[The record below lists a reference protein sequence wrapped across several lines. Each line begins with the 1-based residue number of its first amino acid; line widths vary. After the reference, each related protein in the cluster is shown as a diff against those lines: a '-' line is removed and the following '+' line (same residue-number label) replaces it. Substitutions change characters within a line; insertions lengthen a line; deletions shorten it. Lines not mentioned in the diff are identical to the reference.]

1 MLNKVQMCNWYN
13 CTNLWN
19 VQKTCRLSCEGVYG
33 SSPRNR
39 EIMNFYKLQS
49 DFWLN
54 NPPMEWNNL
63 VVCILLLSESWIPLL
78 LLLLIGKWVNGRVVN
93 CQSPLCPLA
102 DHWMDPTVNLP
113 LICLFRAL
121 LCSSMGLGTSRWIR
135 VYSSVRRSGFL
146 SSGEGG
152 PLSVG
157 LRDKSSASIH
167 SPPQCTNS
175 AKLTVHGK
183 NKNIRNWPG
192 LALEHFSQLDWLL
205 VQGRCQVSSS
215 RFILNQLWIKLS
227 NLA

>member
-1 MLNKVQMCNWYN
+1 MCKKTSYADCPVRASLEVVLETRKSWISVN
-13 CTNLWN
+13 CSRTFDSTTLPY
-19 VQKTCRLSCEGVYG
+19 Q
-33 SSPRNR
+33 
-39 EIMNFYKLQS
+39 
-49 DFWLN
+49 
-54 NPPMEWNNL
+54 MEWNNL
-63 VVCILLLSESWIPLL
+63 VVCILLSSESWIPLL
-78 LLLLIGKWVNGRVVN
+78 LLLVGLGVNGGAVN

-167 SPPQCTNS
+167 SPPQCTDS

-192 LALEHFSQLDWLL
+192 LAQEHFTQLDWLL
-205 VQGRCQVSSS
+205 V
-215 RFILNQLWIKLS
+215 
-227 NLA
+227 

>member
-1 MLNKVQMCNWYN
+1 MTQQPSHIR
-13 CTNLWN
+13 WN
-19 VQKTCRLSCEGVYG
+19 EITLLFAFSCQV
-33 SSPRNR
+33 
-39 EIMNFYKLQS
+39 KA
-49 DFWLN
+49 
-54 NPPMEWNNL
+54 
-63 VVCILLLSESWIPLL
+63 ESPLL
-78 LLLLIGKWVNGRVVN
+78 LLVGLGVNGGALN

-167 SPPQCTNS
+167 SRPQCTDS

-183 NKNIRNWPG
+183 NKNIRN
-192 LALEHFSQLDWLL
+192 
-205 VQGRCQVSSS
+205 
-215 RFILNQLWIKLS
+215 
-227 NLA
+227 

>member
-1 MLNKVQMCNWYN
+1 MCKKTSCADCPVRASLEVVLETRKSWISVN
-13 CTNLWN
+13 CRWTFDSTTLPY
-19 VQKTCRLSCEGVYG
+19 Q
-33 SSPRNR
+33 
-39 EIMNFYKLQS
+39 
-49 DFWLN
+49 
-54 NPPMEWNNL
+54 MEWNNL
-63 VVCILLLSESWIPLL
+63 VVCILLSSESWIPLL
-78 LLLLIGKWVNGRVVN
+78 LLLLGLGVNGGAVN

-167 SPPQCTNS
+167 SPPQCTDS

-183 NKNIRNWPG
+183 KQEHSELTRT
-192 LALEHFSQLDWLL
+192 LAREHFSQLDWLL

-215 RFILNQLWIKLS
+215 RFLLNQL
-227 NLA
+227 